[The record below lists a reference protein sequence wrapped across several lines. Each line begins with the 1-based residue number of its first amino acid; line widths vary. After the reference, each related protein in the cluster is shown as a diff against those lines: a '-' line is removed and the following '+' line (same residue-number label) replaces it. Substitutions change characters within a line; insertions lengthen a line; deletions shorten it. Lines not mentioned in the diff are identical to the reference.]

1 MGRKN
6 KAVGFKSNKGK
17 STRNNK
23 EIAHK
28 ILQFYLKYPNK
39 PLNHKQLS
47 SGLQFTSP
55 RQKDHMLKVLGQL
68 AADEFLIQESPGK
81 FRLNIDK
88 GAAVGVIDFASSGSA
103 FVRVDGF
110 EQDVYVPRGETKNA
124 LQNDLVKLIIH
135 SKEGSRP
142 EGTIIEVIQRN
153 RMQYV
158 GVFQMGAGEK
168 FGFVNIKQNTL
179 HVDIHI
185 AYEEINGAKDGDK
198 VVVDIIEWP
207 DGENNPTGSIVDILG
222 TPGEHNVEIHAILA
236 EYGLPYEF
244 PDEVEEIA
252 AQIDTTIH
260 DEEIARR
267 RDMRQVTT
275 LTIDPH
281 DAKDLDDA
289 LSIQKLEN
297 GNWEIGI
304 HIADVSHYMQPDSIL
319 DNEAYAR
326 ATSVYL
332 VDRVVPMLPEVL
344 SNNVCSLN
352 PNEAKLTFS
361 AVFEMDEDANIHNQ
375 WFGRTVIESNRRFSY
390 EDAQAIIEGG
400 EGELQQEILQMDKLA
415 KIMRNRRTQDGAVL
429 FDKLEVRF
437 HLDEKGDP
445 IGVYLKQS
453 KEANHLIEEF
463 MLLAN
468 RKVSEFVSV
477 DKNKRET
484 NKTFVY
490 RVHDDPD
497 PAKLESLRSFI
508 KQFGYELKLGNRKE
522 TTAALN
528 QLLKDVKGKGEET
541 MIETLAMRSMSK
553 AIYSTENIGH
563 YGLAFD
569 HYSHFTSPIRRYP
582 DVMAHRL
589 LQHYLDG
596 GKSPNRAVYE
606 DKCEHSSQRERL
618 AADAERDSIKYTQV
632 KYMAKFEGEEFYGL
646 ISGVTEW
653 GIYVEIPETKAEGL
667 IRLKNIMDDH
677 YVFDQK
683 NYAIVGQ
690 RSKKTYQLGD
700 QVRIKVTGT
709 DLEKKQI
716 DFELVG

>member
-6 KAVGFKSNKGK
+6 KSVEYKRGKGK
-17 STRNNK
+17 SSRSNK

-55 RQKDHMLKVLGQL
+55 RQKDHMLKVLSQL
-68 AADEFLIQESPGK
+68 AADEFLIQESPGR
-81 FRLNIDK
+81 FRLNLDK
-88 GAAVGVIDFASSGSA
+88 GTAIGIIDFASSGSA
-103 FVRVDGF
+103 FVRVEGY
-110 EQDVYVPRGETKNA
+110 EQDVYVPRGETRNA

-135 SKEGSRP
+135 SNDGGRP
-142 EGTIIEVIQRN
+142 EGSIIEVIQRN

-158 GVFQMGAGEK
+158 GVFELEAGGK
-168 FGFVNIKQNTL
+168 YGFVNIKQNTL
-179 HVDIHI
+179 HVDIHV
-185 AYEEINGAKDGDK
+185 AKEEINGAQNGDK
-198 VVVDIIEWP
+198 VVVDIINWP
-207 DGENNPTGSIVDILG
+207 EDENSPTGKIVDILG

-244 PDEVEEIA
+244 PDEVEELA
-252 AQIDTTIH
+252 SQIDTRILP
-260 DEEIARR
+260 EEVERR
-267 RDMRQVTT
+267 RDMRSVTT

-289 LSIQKLEN
+289 LSIQKLDN

-304 HIADVSHYMQPDSIL
+304 HIADVSHYLQPNTLL

-361 AVFEMDEDANIHNQ
+361 AVFELDENAKIHNQ
-375 WFGRTVIESNRRFSY
+375 WFGRTVIESDKRFAY
-390 EDAQAIIEGG
+390 EEAQEIIEGAD
-400 EGELQQEILQMDKLA
+400 GELKEEILQLDKLA
-415 KIMRNRRTQDGAVL
+415 KIMRNKRTKDGAVL

-445 IGVYLKQS
+445 IGVYLKES
-453 KEANHLIEEF
+453 KDANHLIEEF

-468 RKVSEFVSV
+468 RKVSEFVSL
-477 DKNKRET
+477 DKNGKENNRT
-484 NKTFVY
+484 YVY
-490 RVHDDPD
+490 RIHDDPD
-497 PAKLESLRSFI
+497 PAKLESLKTFI
-508 KQFGYELKLGNRKE
+508 KQFGYDLQLGNRKE
-522 TTAALN
+522 TTAAIN
-528 QLLKDVKGKGEET
+528 QLLKEVKGKGEET

-569 HYSHFTSPIRRYP
+569 YYTHFTSPIRRYP
-582 DVMAHRL
+582 DVIAHRL

-606 DKCEHSSQRERL
+606 DQCEHSSQRERL

-632 KYMAKFEGEEFYGL
+632 KYMSKFEGEEFYGL

-653 GIYVEIPETKAEGL
+653 GIYVEIPETRAEGL

-690 RSKKTYQLGD
+690 KSKKTYQLGD

-716 DFELVG
+716 DFELIG